1 MPNAY
6 AAIHPLPSKNEGWRS
21 SLNWLTQL
29 LQGRLWWLA
38 ATGLLINLGL
48 LVTPLFGMLVYD
60 KVVHNGIFATLWA
73 LAIGV
78 LLYLGIELLVR
89 TLRARDIE
97 RVSGAI
103 DLSIDQQLFG
113 NLLQPRA
120 QGGMQ
125 PGMTARFL
133 THYRDLSQARDFFSS
148 QYLLALTDVPFL
160 LMVLVV
166 LGIIAWPLMLV
177 VLVWL
182 VVYCVLGLRLKA
194 KGEDAR
200 QQSAT
205 VQASKLALLS
215 DALGSIDTLRTTAAG
230 GLVQQQFMDLAQRD
244 LDWTRAA
251 RLNALQQTHLSQA
264 VHLISYV
271 SLLVVG
277 AYLVFAQQL
286 SVGGLI
292 AVSMLSGR
300 TMGLFGQVMLS
311 ISRWSE
317 LQRAVDTLKPYLWP
331 ESPSA
336 HDAAHPIRRSA
347 ATVEGRIDVQQLTHR
362 YAGQQAALEQIQLS
376 IAPGDKVGLV
386 GRPGSGKSTLLRAMA
401 GALVPTE
408 GGVQIDHVQLAHIAP
423 QDRFTW
429 LAFKP
434 QEVTLMAGTLE
445 SNILQ
450 YLPADATEAQRMEA
464 LKRALYHSTLD
475 LDLNSGRMTLG
486 QPVEEYGTN
495 LSGGQR
501 QKVLLARTLALQPKV
516 VLLDEPTN
524 GLDTE
529 SEKLFAQRLSELK
542 DATVVVVSHSSALLR
557 HTQKLVV
564 LENGRLIGQ
573 GATDQMLK

>member
-1 MPNAY
+1 MSRLATPT
-6 AAIHPLPSKNEGWRS
+6 HPFRH
-21 SLNWLTQL
+21 WLSQL
-29 LQGRLWWLA
+29 LKGRLWWLA

-78 LLYLGIELLVR
+78 VLYLGIELLVR
-89 TLRARDIE
+89 TLRARDID

-103 DLSIDQQLFG
+103 DLTIDQQLFS

-148 QYLLALTDVPFL
+148 QYLLALADVPFL
-160 LMVLVV
+160 IIVLVV
-166 LGIIAWPLMLV
+166 LGVIAWPLMLV
-177 VLVWL
+177 VLLWL
-182 VVYCVLGLRLKA
+182 GVYVFVGLRLKA
-194 KGEDAR
+194 AGEAAR
-200 QQSAT
+200 QQSAKA
-205 VQASKLALLS
+205 QASKLALLS
-215 DALGSIDTLRTTAAG
+215 DALGSIDALRTTAAG
-230 GLVQQQFMDLAQRD
+230 GLVQQQFMHLAEQDLE
-244 LDWTRAA
+244 WTRAS
-251 RLNALQQTHLSQA
+251 RLNALQQTHVSQA
-264 VHLISYV
+264 VHLLSYV

-300 TMGLFGQVMLS
+300 TMSLFGQVMLS
-311 ISRWSE
+311 IARWSE
-317 LQRAVDTLKPYLWP
+317 LERAVQTLKPYLWP
-331 ESPSA
+331 ETTDDAPPS
-336 HDAAHPIRRSA
+336 IRRSA
-347 ATVEGRIDVQQLTHR
+347 DAVQGRIDVQQLSHR
-362 YAGQQAALEQIQLS
+362 YAGQQPALDQVQLT

-408 GGVQIDHVQLAHIAP
+408 GGVQVDHVQLQHIAP
-423 QDRFTW
+423 QDRFAW

-450 YLPADATEAQRMEA
+450 YLPAGATEAQRMEA

-542 DATVVVVSHSSALLR
+542 DATVVVVSHSAALLR
-557 HTQKLVV
+557 HTQKLLV